1 MMGGMSHPRPLRPSP
16 PVDFPVYGLAQSWA
30 GARWLESF
38 GDAIGDPVRWVS
50 LGHLG
55 PDGGALVLVETY
67 SRARTDAM
75 AASSG
80 RPPLADVA
88 ERAATTLVDLTLP
101 ALSVP
106 RPDGM
111 LRALV
116 THADERG
123 AGYAAWSPVSWRVDG
138 AAVTAR
144 AWRFAGGWA
153 AVSDA
158 VDDVYL
164 AVASVGADPDGL
176 SLGLIADGGAYHYRL
191 GQPLHP
197 DVMAS
202 SRAARPGGEQLPWPK
217 PAQWHDDQLRAL
229 QGRA

>member
-1 MMGGMSHPRPLRPSP
+1 MRHPRQVRPSP
-16 PVDFPVYGLAQSWA
+16 PADFPVYGLDAAWP
-30 GARWLESF
+30 GTRWLESF

-55 PDGGALVLVETY
+55 PGGGALILVETN

-75 AASSG
+75 VAPSG
-80 RPPLADVA
+80 RPPLSDVA
-88 ERAATTLVDLTLP
+88 QRAATTLVNLTLP
-101 ALSVP
+101 VLSVP

-116 THADERG
+116 NHAEERG
-123 AGYAAWSPVSWRVDG
+123 GGYATWSPVSWRVDG

-158 VDDVYL
+158 VADVYL

-176 SLGLIADGGAYHYRL
+176 SLGLIADGGAYHFRRD
-191 GQPLHP
+191 QPLHP
-197 DVMAS
+197 DVMAA
-202 SRAARPGGEQLPWPK
+202 SRAARPGGDELPWPQ
-217 PAQWHDDQLRAL
+217 PGQWHDDQLRVL
-229 QGRA
+229 PGRP

>member
-1 MMGGMSHPRPLRPSP
+1 MMGGMSLPRPLRPSP
-16 PVDFPVYGLAQSWA
+16 PADFPVYGLDAAWP
-30 GARWLESF
+30 GTRWLESF
-38 GDAIGDPVRWVS
+38 GDAIGDPLHWVS

-55 PDGGALVLVETY
+55 PGSGSLILAESH

-75 AASSG
+75 VAPSG
-80 RPPLADVA
+80 RPPLTHVA
-88 ERAATTLVDLTLP
+88 QCAATTLVNLTLP
-101 ALSVP
+101 VLSVP

-111 LRALV
+111 LRALAD
-116 THADERG
+116 HAEERG
-123 AGYAAWSPVSWRVDG
+123 GGYPAWPRARWQVDG

-164 AVASVGADPDGL
+164 AMAGAGTDPDGL
-176 SLGLIADGGAYHYRL
+176 SLGLIADGGAYHFRL
-191 GQPLHP
+191 DQPLHP
-197 DVMAS
+197 DVMAA
-202 SRAARPGGEQLPWPK
+202 SRAARPGGDELPWPQ
-217 PAQWHDDQLRAL
+217 PGQWHDDQLRVL

>member
-1 MMGGMSHPRPLRPSP
+1 MSPPRQVRPSP
-16 PVDFPVYGLAQSWA
+16 PADFPVYGLAQAWP

-38 GDAIGDPVRWVS
+38 GDAIGDPVSWVS

-55 PDGGALVLVETY
+55 PDGGALVLVETH

-75 AASSG
+75 AAPSG
-80 RPPLADVA
+80 RPPLSHVA
-88 ERAATTLVDLTLP
+88 ERAATSLVNLTLP
-101 ALSVP
+101 VLSVP

-116 THADERG
+116 NHADERG
-123 AGYAAWSPVSWRVDG
+123 GGYATWSPASWRVDG

-158 VDDVYL
+158 EDDVYL
-164 AVASVGADPDGL
+164 AVASVGTDPDGL

-197 DVMAS
+197 SVMAA
-202 SRAARPGGEQLPWPK
+202 SRAARPGGDHLPWPQ
-217 PAQWHDDQLRAL
+217 PGQWHDDQLLVLQERA
-229 QGRA
+229 

>member
-1 MMGGMSHPRPLRPSP
+1 MSPPRQVRPSP
-16 PVDFPVYGLAQSWA
+16 PVDFPVYGLAESWP
-30 GARWLESF
+30 GARWLELF

-55 PDGGALVLVETY
+55 PDGGALVLVETH

-75 AASSG
+75 VAPSG
-80 RPPLADVA
+80 RPPLAYVA
-88 ERAATTLVDLTLP
+88 ECAAINLVNLTLP

-111 LRALV
+111 LQALV
-116 THADERG
+116 NHADERG
-123 AGYAAWSPVSWRVDG
+123 GGYATWSPVSWRVDG

-164 AVASVGADPDGL
+164 AVASVGTDPEGL

-191 GQPLHP
+191 DQPLHP
-197 DVMAS
+197 SVMAA
-202 SRAARPGGEQLPWPK
+202 SRAARPGGDQLPWPQ
-217 PAQWHDDQLRAL
+217 PGQWHDDQLRVL
-229 QGRA
+229 QERA